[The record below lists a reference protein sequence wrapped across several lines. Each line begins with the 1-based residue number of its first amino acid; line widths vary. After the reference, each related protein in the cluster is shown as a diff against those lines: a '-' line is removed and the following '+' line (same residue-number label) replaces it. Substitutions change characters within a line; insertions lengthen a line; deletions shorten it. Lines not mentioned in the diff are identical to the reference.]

1 MLAGVV
7 VIILSGI
14 AARIA
19 LKLMSSRL
27 ALGPKLANLIGH
39 AIVAAVM
46 AGLIYLAYCWAW
58 DRGRDHEG
66 ARWEAAAAKIEAA
79 DAKAD
84 AAGAV
89 TAAETKGKVD
99 AGNERA
105 KQAAAGS
112 DDPLAAGFDS
122 LRKENQPKGD

>member
-1 MLAGVV
+1 M
-7 VIILSGI
+7 IILSGI

-19 LKLMSSRL
+19 LKLMGRF
-27 ALGPKLANLIGH
+27 ALGPKVANLIGH

-46 AGLIYLAYCWAW
+46 TGLVYLAYCWAW
-58 DRGRDHEG
+58 DRGRDYER

-84 AAGAV
+84 AAGTV

-99 AGNERA
+99 AEIEKARE
-105 KQAAAGS
+105 AARQS
-112 DDPLAAGFDS
+112 DDPLGAVADS
-122 LRKENQPKGD
+122 LRAKDRDKSD